1 MNFYL
6 ALIAKL
12 CYDINAGG
20 FGELR
25 QTKYCQQI
33 CLVWTM
39 PQHLKHKAFYYRKE
53 KRWSILALTVSANL
67 IALRFAT
74 QKLTINEH

>member
-1 MNFYL
+1 MAWSFSFARKSALDGELLNFCL

-39 PQHLKHKAFYYRKE
+39 PQHLKHKAFYYRKGQ
-53 KRWSILALTVSANL
+53 L
-67 IALRFAT
+67 
-74 QKLTINEH
+74 NEQRTNYAV